1 LRKKGEEMKKRKD
14 RRNLVLKVRDKLDI
28 VIVVLFVILLV
39 AGSILDRTKYEN
51 IAGVILIVLAV
62 FAVIY
67 IISAVVMLI
76 QIIRYSKHN
85 KDK

>member
-1 LRKKGEEMKKRKD
+1 MKKRKD
-14 RRNLVLKVRDKLDI
+14 RRNLVLKVSDKLDI

-51 IAGVILIVLAV
+51 IAGVILMVLAV